1 MKTFSAPETQPS
13 RSYRRYLF
21 ALLFLLY
28 LFDYMDRMVI
38 VSLFPYLK
46 TDWGITDTQ
55 CGLLVSAVYWSILVF
70 SFPVSILVDRWSRKK
85 SIGLMAVLWSLATLA
100 CAFTRN
106 FTHLFAART
115 AIGIG
120 EAGYAPGGTAMISTV
135 FPKEQRARVLG
146 LWNASIPLGSA
157 LGIAIGGFVAEHF
170 GWRYA
175 LGLVALPGM
184 VIALLF
190 FTVKDYKTIALT
202 KTVDQGEGKVRI
214 KMGLAD
220 MVRQFTH
227 NPTLLFTNL
236 GFAANVFVTT
246 ALLTWLPTYFFR
258 FEGLTMS
265 RAGVKGGS
273 VMLLAIIGA
282 PLGGYLADLW
292 MKRRQNARMLF
303 PAISSAGTAVLLFIA
318 FAFFRGPVQ
327 YIFLLAAGVFAVAF
341 VPAAV
346 AVTQDVVHPGLRAI
360 SLSVNVVI
368 QHLLGSS
375 LGPLFIGALSDGYGL
390 EKAMVW
396 LPLFALLG
404 SLLFLIGSRFYAG
417 DLAAV
422 EQTSPEPVTLEQAS
436 LEPSVSILPKG

>member
-1 MKTFSAPETQPS
+1 MKNDSALAPLPS
-13 RSYRRYLF
+13 ASYRRYLF
-21 ALLFLLY
+21 SLLFLLY

-46 TDWGITDTQ
+46 ADYGLTDTQ
-55 CGLLVSAVYWSILVF
+55 CGLLVSAVYWSILIF

-106 FTHLFAART
+106 FTQLFAART

-120 EAGYAPGGTAMISTV
+120 EAGYAPGGTAMISTM

-157 LGIAIGGFVAEHF
+157 IGIGLGGLVAEHF

-184 VIALLF
+184 IIALLF
-190 FTVKDYKTIALT
+190 FTVKDYKTITLV
-202 KTVDQGEGKVRI
+202 KTVVQNKGQVQV
-214 KMGLAD
+214 KMQFSD

-236 GFAANVFVTT
+236 AFAANVFVTT
-246 ALLTWLPTYFFR
+246 SLLTWLPTYFHR
-258 FEGLTMS
+258 FDGLTMS
-265 RAGVKGGS
+265 HAGIKGGS

-292 MKRRQNARMLF
+292 MKKRQNARMVF
-303 PAISSAGTAVLLFIA
+303 PAISSAMTALLLFIA
-318 FAFFRGPVQ
+318 FGFFRGQVQ
-327 YIFLLAAGVFAVAF
+327 YMILLGAGVCAVAF

-346 AVTQDVVHPGLRAI
+346 AVTQDVVHPGMRAI
-360 SLSVNVVI
+360 SLSINVII

-375 LGPLFIGALSDGYGL
+375 LGPLFIGVLSDDFGL
-390 EKAMVW
+390 KKAMVF
-396 LPLFALLG
+396 LPAFALLG
-404 SLLFLIGSRFYAG
+404 SLLFLMGARFYAK
-417 DLAAV
+417 DLAAADPINMEPTIV
-422 EQTSPEPVTLEQAS
+422 ETGLTEPD
-436 LEPSVSILPKG
+436 PKR